1 MSKHNFFQTHASRQ
15 ARCCIR
21 PATFQAM
28 TPYEEAL
35 TREALRVYR
44 RYAVEVVEQLGLC
57 PWAERARQEGHVAE
71 RVVLTHEA
79 TDLDATLA
87 LIEELD
93 QRPEIEIILAIYP
106 RLALAQKAFEGFVR
120 HVRERDGERH
130 PLGEIPF
137 AMAAFHPDSPAVL
150 ADPERLIPFL
160 RRTPDPTIQLV
171 RRSVLERV
179 RGRRSQG
186 TAFVDVSQLDLAALD
201 AALSAPEDLRVVI
214 ARTNLETVQSKGVE
228 AVEALLADIRQD
240 RDRAYAELS
249 QRWPSQAGT

>member
-1 MSKHNFFQTHASRQ
+1 
-15 ARCCIR
+15 
-21 PATFQAM
+21 M

-106 RLALAQKAFEGFVR
+106 RLALAQKARV
-120 HVRERDGERH
+120 DGERH